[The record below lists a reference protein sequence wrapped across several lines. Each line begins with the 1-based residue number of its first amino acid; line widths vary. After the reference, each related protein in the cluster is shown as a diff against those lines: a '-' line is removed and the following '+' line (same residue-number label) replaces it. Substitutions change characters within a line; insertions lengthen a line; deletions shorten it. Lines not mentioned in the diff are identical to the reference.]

1 MPDRPE
7 CVTDFTGRQPCLK
20 NSDATP
26 IFKTGTRDWPRT
38 ADTH

>member
-7 CVTDFTGRQPCLK
+7 CVIGFTGRQPRLK
-20 NSDATP
+20 NGRATP

-38 ADTH
+38 PDTH